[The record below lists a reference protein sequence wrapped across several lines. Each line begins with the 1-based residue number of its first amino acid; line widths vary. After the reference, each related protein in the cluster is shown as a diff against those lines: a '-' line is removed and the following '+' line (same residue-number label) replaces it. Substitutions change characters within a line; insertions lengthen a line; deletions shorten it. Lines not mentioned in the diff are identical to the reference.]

1 MLLKATKI
9 SLALEYGQL
18 STEVDKRVR
27 VTWSRGAQRENE
39 RVGDTDLGEGHEEL
53 MKDFVEEGRAEDGQV
68 TEVVL
73 SPAHLNLQTQTTR
86 LRC

>member
-1 MLLKATKI
+1 MLKATKI
-9 SLALEYGQL
+9 SLALVYGQL

-27 VTWSRGAQRENE
+27 VTWSTERENE

-53 MKDFVEEGRAEDGQV
+53 VKDFVEEGRVKDGQV